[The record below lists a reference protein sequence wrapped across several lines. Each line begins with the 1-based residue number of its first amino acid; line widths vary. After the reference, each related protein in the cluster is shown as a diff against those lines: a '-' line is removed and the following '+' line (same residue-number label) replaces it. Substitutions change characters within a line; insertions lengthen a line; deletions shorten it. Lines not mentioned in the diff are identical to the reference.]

1 MQGKCYLFNPSLL
14 NVHACFPIDVYMYIL
29 CRSKSTF
36 NSCLANCRNDTSVK
50 YATQIKI
57 YQLHSFYDTFTN
69 CPAFMIHSLS
79 LCIWSSKVLSNS
91 TKRKSKAWLFFSNFF
106 LVSHWTY
113 HSLSTLRVWEPEN
126 RNKQIAM

>member
-14 NVHACFPIDVYMYIL
+14 NVHECSSIDVYLYIL
-29 CRSKSTF
+29 CRSQSTF
-36 NSCLANCRNDTSVK
+36 NSSLANCRNDTSVK

-79 LCIWSSKVLSNS
+79 LCIWSSKGLVIYYQTQQREKQGLVV
-91 TKRKSKAWLFFSNFF
+91 FFNFF
-106 LVSHWTY
+106 LSQ
-113 HSLSTLRVWEPEN
+113 SLYISLVINVESLR
-126 RNKQIAM
+126 A